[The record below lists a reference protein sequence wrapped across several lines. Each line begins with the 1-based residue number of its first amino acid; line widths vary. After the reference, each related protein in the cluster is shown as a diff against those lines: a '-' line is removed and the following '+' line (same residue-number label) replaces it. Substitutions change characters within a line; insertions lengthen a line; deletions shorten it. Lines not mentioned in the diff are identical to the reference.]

1 MTFSPVDSHADYDV
15 DTAGHEGV
23 DEGHHQM
30 CLSLSLVVGNYGG
43 QLTYQVNASELHFAR
58 SFQRHPTGPYLARPN
73 MCQKCVFGIFYIH
86 FSLMRGHP
94 FFTYEGGKS
103 KKSFFG
109 PT

>member
-30 CLSLSLVVGNYGG
+30 CLSLSLVVGNCGG

-58 SFQRHPTGPYLARPN
+58 SFQRN
-73 MCQKCVFGIFYIH
+73 VIFG
-86 FSLMRGHP
+86 
-94 FFTYEGGKS
+94 
-103 KKSFFG
+103 
-109 PT
+109 